1 MMDPQIFFLLLQD
14 GLSNGAI
21 YVLMGIGLVLIFT
34 VTRVLFLSFGDLI
47 SFSALTLAFL
57 ERNMLPGTVWLLM
70 GTAVLAFA
78 MECWRLLRSGK
89 AHQLP
94 GAGLVYLGL
103 PAVPIVAA
111 LLLAGSDLP
120 RWAEI
125 ALTIA
130 LVAPLGAIL
139 YRIVFQPIADKPIL
153 ILLMAGVA
161 LHFVL
166 VGLALIFFGAEG
178 YRTAAFL
185 RGLVPGTSVSW
196 TAAIVIL
203 TALLT
208 CGALFALF
216 RWSILGKALHATAH
230 NRLGAKLVGI
240 KTDRTSALA
249 FALASVV
256 AAITGIVLGPMMTV
270 YYDTAFLVGMKGFV
284 GAVLGGF
291 VSYPLAAVGALCVGI
306 LESFVAF
313 QTSAFKDTIVFFAVI
328 PLLLLRAVF
337 KSKGN
342 RFDED
347 EHS

>member
-1 MMDPQIFFLLLQD
+1 MDPQIFFLLLQD

-47 SFSALTLAFL
+47 SFSALTLSSL
-57 ERNMLPGTVWLLM
+57 ERNLLPGTVWLLM
-70 GTAVLAFA
+70 AAAVLAFA
-78 MECWRLLRSGK
+78 MEGWRLGRGGK
-89 AHQLP
+89 LHRLP
-94 GAGLVYLGL
+94 RAALTYIGI

-111 LLLAGSDLP
+111 LSTAGSDLP
-120 RWAEI
+120 RWAEM

-139 YRIVFQPIADKPIL
+139 YRIVFQPIADKPVL
-153 ILLMAGVA
+153 VLLMVGVA

-178 YRTAAFL
+178 YRTTAFL
-185 RGLVPGTSVSW
+185 RGMVPGTGISWSVLIMVG
-196 TAAIVIL
+196 TAVLICA
-203 TALLT
+203 
-208 CGALFALF
+208 ALFAFF
-216 RWSILGKALHATAH
+216 RWSILGKALRATAH

-240 KTDRTSALA
+240 KADRMSIQS
-249 FALASVV
+249 FALASFI
-256 AAITGIVLGPMMTV
+256 AAVTGIVLGPMMTV

-291 VSYPLAAVGALCVGI
+291 VSYPLAAAGAISVGL

-313 QTSAFKDTIVFFAVI
+313 YASAFKDTIVFFAVI
-328 PLLLLRAVF
+328 PLLLLRTLFRARG
-337 KSKGN
+337 S
-342 RFDED
+342 RFEEED
-347 EHS
+347 EA